1 MCKIHLNKLEKLTKD
16 VGEALT
22 SSAASSSSLTCEE
35 AALDTRDCAPDLC
48 SRSPSIAYFV
58 AQNNNLPRELE
69 YNSNKQMIICLG
81 AGNSRSLL
89 SPVSYYGE
97 AEPLVRTAD

>member
-1 MCKIHLNKLEKLTKD
+1 MRKIHLNKLEKLTKD

-69 YNSNKQMIICLG
+69 YNSNKQMICLR